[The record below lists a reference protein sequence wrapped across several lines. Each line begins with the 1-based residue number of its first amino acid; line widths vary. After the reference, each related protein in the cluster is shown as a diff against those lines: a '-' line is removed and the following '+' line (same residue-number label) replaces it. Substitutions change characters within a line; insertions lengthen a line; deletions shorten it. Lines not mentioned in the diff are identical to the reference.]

1 MHLTVHGARG
11 SMAVSDPE
19 YMRYGGNTTCFEVAM
34 DDHRRLLIDCGS
46 GLRRLQ
52 QRLPE
57 TTGLSFIVLMT
68 HYHWD
73 HILGL
78 PLFSPLWKPDNEFLF
93 VGAAAEGRDAQV
105 CLGEAIRPPWF
116 PVSMLDSPASI
127 SYRRAAEPFEA
138 WGIGV
143 RPAALNHPQGVMAYR
158 IDGPKSSVVVAT
170 DHEAGTAADDVL
182 LELAQGA
189 DVLIHDSQYTPE
201 EYASQKSGWGH
212 STWVQATEVAEAAG
226 VRHLV
231 LTSHDPDR
239 TDDEIDAIVE
249 QARQRFRDTEGARE
263 GLSLPL

>member
-19 YMRYGGNTTCFEVAM
+19 YMRYGGNTTCFEVAV
-34 DDHRRLLIDCGS
+34 DDHRRLLVDCGS
-46 GLRRLQ
+46 GLHRLQ
-52 QRLPE
+52 QRLPVE
-57 TTGLSFIVLMT
+57 TGLSFIVLMT

-78 PLFSPLWKPDNEFLF
+78 PLFPPLWEPGNEFLF
-93 VGAAAEGRDAQV
+93 VGAAAEGRNAQV

-127 SYRRAAEPFEA
+127 SYHSADEPFEA
-138 WGIGV
+138 WGV
-143 RPAALNHPQGVMAYR
+143 RVEPAALHHPQGVMAYR
-158 IDGPKSSVVVAT
+158 IDGPQNSVVVAT
-170 DHEAGTAADDVL
+170 DHEAGTGADAAL
-182 LELAQGA
+182 LELARGT

-201 EYASQKSGWGH
+201 EYATRKVGWGH
-212 STWVQATEVAEAAG
+212 STWEQATEIAKAAG

-249 QARQRFRDTEGARE
+249 KARERFRDTEGARE
-263 GLSLPL
+263 GLTLPL